1 MAMDEI
7 LLDVEEKM
15 DGAVEYL
22 RKELRGIRTGRAS
35 AGLVEHIKVEYYSSQ
50 TDLRQLATISTPDA
64 SLIVIKPFDPA
75 SVKDITQAIQAAN
88 IGITPASDGKLIRLA
103 VPPLSG
109 ERRQQLTTQ
118 IKKMAEASKV
128 TVRNARRDGNKAIDA
143 QEKEGEL
150 TEDFAEKARE
160 EVQNLTSQYEKK
172 IEDALAAKTREI
184 QED

>member
-15 DGAVEYL
+15 DGAVDYL

-35 AGLVEHIKVEYYSSQ
+35 VGLVEHIKVEYYGSL

-75 SVKDITQAIQAAN
+75 SVKDINQAIQAAN

-128 TVRNARRDGNKAIDA
+128 TIRNARRDGNKTIDA

-150 TEDFAEKARE
+150 TEDLAKKARE
-160 EVQNLTSQYEKK
+160 EVQKLTDQYERT
-172 IEDALAAKTREI
+172 IEHTLAAKTQEI